1 VDRELGP
8 SVAQALLAMSVKWG
22 SWTDALV
29 IAP

>member
-1 VDRELGP
+1 LDP

-22 SWTDALV
+22 SWTDALA